1 MRKNKNC
8 NLEFSRQPAFMT
20 NDTFRRIQTT
30 LGLSGRELAEKL
42 GVGPPSVSRW
52 REDTEIPG
60 YIANLMQFLE
70 AEATGK
76 MQIPLSLSEMIGL
89 SRTAEQRGMTVEALL
104 LQIIR
109 GVIRQPVSYTADAK
123 QAEAAAPAKKVAE
136 GIVYKG
142 PTSLAKPKKGDP

>member
-8 NLEFSRQPAFMT
+8 NLEFSRQPARMT
-20 NDTFRRIQTT
+20 NDTFRRIQTA

-42 GVGPPSVSRW
+42 GVKPPSVSRW
-52 REDTEIPG
+52 REDTEIPD

-89 SRTAEQRGMTVEALL
+89 SRAAEHRGLTVEALL

-109 GVIRQPVSYTADAK
+109 GVIRQPTSYTAAA
-123 QAEAAAPAKKVAE
+123 AEAAEQPTPKAAE
-136 GIVYKG
+136 PIIYKG
-142 PTSLAKPKKGDP
+142 PQSLAKPRTDPH

>member
-1 MRKNKNC
+1 
-8 NLEFSRQPAFMT
+8 MT
-20 NDTFRRIQTT
+20 NDTFRRIQTA

-42 GVGPPSVSRW
+42 GVKPPSVSRW
-52 REDTEIPG
+52 REDTEIPD

-89 SRTAEQRGMTVEALL
+89 SRAAEHRGLTVEALL

-109 GVIRQPVSYTADAK
+109 GVIRQPTSYTAAA
-123 QAEAAAPAKKVAE
+123 AEAADKPAQKAAE
-136 GIVYKG
+136 PVIYKG
-142 PTSLAKPKKGDP
+142 PQSLAKPRTDPS